1 MQEKVFRR
9 IIAVICIIGT
19 LTTIALV
26 LYTYQ
31 LHETCSILTFIANE
45 RG

>member
-1 MQEKVFRR
+1 MKERVFRR
-9 IIAVICIIGT
+9 IITAICIIGT
-19 LTTIALV
+19 LITIALV
-26 LYTYQ
+26 LYTYH